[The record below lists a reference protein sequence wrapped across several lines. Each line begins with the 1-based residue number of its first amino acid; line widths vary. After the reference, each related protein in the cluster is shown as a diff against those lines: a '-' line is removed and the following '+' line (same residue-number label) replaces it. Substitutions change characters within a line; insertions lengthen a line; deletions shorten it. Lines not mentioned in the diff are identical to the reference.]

1 MLDKVLNKIKMIIG
15 IEKLY
20 NAKIETDEKL
30 PDDVALKNVVILVA
44 SLLKMIKKSSTN
56 IFRKSISSIKH

>member
-1 MLDKVLNKIKMIIG
+1 MLDKVLNKIKIIIG

-44 SLLKMIKKSSTN
+44 SLLKTIKKSSTN